1 MSAEPN
7 KEEQEQPKVPDVLPV
22 LPLRDIVIFPFMIVP
37 LYVSRDRSIR
47 AVDQALAENRMIL
60 LAAQKKQDEDDPGP
74 EDIYPVGTA
83 ALIMRMLK
91 LPDGRIRVLVQGLS
105 RARITTFDDGLP
117 HLQAHVET
125 VVESDP
131 SKSSLEV
138 EAMMRNVKAAL
149 EKSQN
154 LGKPISPEVIVIAN
168 NMEEPGRL
176 ADLTAS
182 NLDLKVEGAQAILEA
197 IDPVERLRR
206 VHELMTKELEVLTMQ
221 QEISSQAKGEM
232 DRSQREFFLR
242 QQLKAIQ
249 SELGEGNELGEEIA
263 QLKEKAQKA
272 KMPKPVM
279 EEVERQLKKLER
291 MHPDAAETATLRN
304 WLDWMV
310 TLPWGKATKDSLD
323 LIEAQRILDEDH
335 YGLEKIKERIVEY
348 LAVRKLKEKTKGP
361 LLCFVGPPGVGKTSL
376 GRSIARALGR
386 KFVRL
391 SLGGVKDEAEIRG
404 HRRTYVGSMPGRIIQ
419 GIHQAGA
426 NNPVFMMDE
435 VDKIGADFRGDPSS
449 ALLEVLDPEQNNAFR
464 DHYLGVP
471 FDLSNTMFICTANL
485 TDTIQ
490 PAFLDRMEVIRLSG
504 YTEDEKLEIAKRHL
518 IPKQLEEHGLTP
530 EHLLFTDVALKAI
543 INTYTREAGLRSF
556 EREIAAIC
564 RKVAR
569 KVAEGQTGAVRVTP
583 GSLNRFLGAAKTL
596 PEERLKKDTVG
607 IATGLAWTAT
617 GGDVLFVEASI
628 MKGKGRLTLT
638 GQLGDV
644 MKESAQAALSWARS
658 HARAHGIR
666 DEVFAQNDLHVHV
679 PEGAIPKDGPSAGI
693 TMATA
698 ILSALTMRPV
708 RSGLAMTGEIT
719 LRGQVLPIGGLKE
732 KILAARRA
740 HIDTIVFPK
749 LNKKDLDEVPVHLR
763 RGMSFHMVD
772 NVDEVLALAL
782 IPPPTPKVPA
792 GAKTPPRPFPGR
804 PRRPS
809 RSELDR
815 RFRADS
821 RLSERRSGR
830 AVSASTSKPRPGN
843 IRARPGHGCHRC
855 GPRRRAGGSDP
866 RARPAARTIP
876 RIRSPRQSRRRGS

>member
-1 MSAEPN
+1 
-7 KEEQEQPKVPDVLPV
+7 
-22 LPLRDIVIFPFMIVP
+22 
-37 LYVSRDRSIR
+37 
-47 AVDQALAENRMIL
+47 
-60 LAAQKKQDEDDPGP
+60 
-74 EDIYPVGTA
+74 
-83 ALIMRMLK
+83 
-91 LPDGRIRVLVQGLS
+91 
-105 RARITTFDDGLP
+105 
-117 HLQAHVET
+117 
-125 VVESDP
+125 
-131 SKSSLEV
+131 
-138 EAMMRNVKAAL
+138 
-149 EKSQN
+149 
-154 LGKPISPEVIVIAN
+154 
-168 NMEEPGRL
+168 
-176 ADLTAS
+176 
-182 NLDLKVEGAQAILEA
+182 
-197 IDPVERLRR
+197 
-206 VHELMTKELEVLTMQ
+206 
-221 QEISSQAKGEM
+221 M

-263 QLKEKAQKA
+263 QLRDKAQKA

-310 TLPWGKATKDSLD
+310 TLPWGKSTKDSLD
-323 LIEAQRILDEDH
+323 LVEAQKILDEDH
-335 YGLEKIKERIVEY
+335 YGLEKVKERIVEY
-348 LAVRKLKEKTKGP
+348 LAVRKLKDKTKGP

-471 FDLSNTMFICTANL
+471 FDLTNTMFICTANL

-518 IPKQLEEHGLTP
+518 VPKQLEEHGLTP
-530 EHLLFTDVALKAI
+530 DNLLFSDAALKAVV
-543 INTYTREAGLRSF
+543 NTYTREAGLRNF
-556 EREIAAIC
+556 EREIAQ
-564 RKVAR
+564 VAR
-569 KVAEGQTGAVRVTP
+569 KVARRVAEGHTGTVRVTP
-583 GSLNRFLGAAKTL
+583 GSLKTYLGAAKTL
-596 PEERLKKDTVG
+596 PEERLKTDTVG

-617 GGDVLFVEASI
+617 GGDVLFVEAGI

-638 GQLGDV
+638 GHLGDV
-644 MKESAQAALSWARS
+644 MKESAQAALSWARG
-658 HARAHGIR
+658 HARAHGIK

-698 ILSALTMRPV
+698 ILSALTSRAV

-740 HIDTIVFPK
+740 HIDTVVAPK
-749 LNKKDLDEVPVHLR
+749 LNKKDLDEVPAHLR
-763 RGMSFHMVD
+763 RGMTFHLVD

-782 IPPPTPKVPA
+782 VPPPATKPA
-792 GAKTPPRPFPGR
+792 GTKGVPRPFPGR
-804 PRRPS
+804 PRRQ
-809 RSELDR
+809 
-815 RFRADS
+815 
-821 RLSERRSGR
+821 
-830 AVSASTSKPRPGN
+830 VTV
-843 IRARPGHGCHRC
+843 
-855 GPRRRAGGSDP
+855 
-866 RARPAARTIP
+866 
-876 RIRSPRQSRRRGS
+876 

>member
-1 MSAEPN
+1 MS
-7 KEEQEQPKVPDVLPV
+7 EETKDEEQPKIPDVLPV

-37 LYVSRDRSIR
+37 LYVSRDRSIK
-47 AVDQALAENRMIL
+47 AVEEALAENRMIL
-60 LAAQKKQDEDDPGP
+60 LAAQKRQEEDDPGP
-74 EDIYPVGTA
+74 DDIYPVGTA

-91 LPDGRIRVLVQGLS
+91 LPDGRIRVLVQGLA
-105 RARITTFDDGLP
+105 RARIASFEEGLP
-117 HLQAHVET
+117 HLQSRIE
-125 VVESDP
+125 VVTEAEVTQQG
-131 SKSSLEV
+131 SLEI
-138 EAMMRNVKAAL
+138 EALMRNVKAAL

-197 IDPVERLRR
+197 LDPVERLRR

-249 SELGEGNELGEEIA
+249 SELGEGNELAEEIA
-263 QLKEKAQKA
+263 QLRDKAQKA
-272 KMPKPVM
+272 RMPRPVL

-310 TLPWGKATKDSLD
+310 TLPWGKTTKDNLD
-323 LIEAQRILDEDH
+323 LKEAQRILDEDH
-335 YGLEKIKERIVEY
+335 YGLEKVKERIVEY
-348 LAVRKLKEKTKGP
+348 LAVRKLKERMKGP

-376 GRSIARALGR
+376 GKSIARALGR

-391 SLGGVKDEAEIRG
+391 SLGGVKDEAEVRG

-449 ALLEVLDPEQNNAFR
+449 ALLEVLDPEQNNSFR

-471 FDLSNTMFICTANL
+471 FDLSNVMFITTANL

-490 PAFLDRMEVIRLSG
+490 PAFLDRMEVIRLPG

-518 IPKQLEEHGLTP
+518 VPKQLDEHGLTP
-530 EHLLFTDVALKAI
+530 EHLVFTDKALRVLIDA
-543 INTYTREAGLRSF
+543 YTREAGLRNL
-556 EREIAAIC
+556 EREIAAIA

-569 KVAEGQTGAVRVTP
+569 RVAEGQAATVRVTP
-583 GSLNRFLGAAKTL
+583 GGLSRFIGAPKIL
-596 PEERLKKDTVG
+596 PEERLSKDAVG

-617 GGDVLFVEASI
+617 GGDVLFVEASV

-638 GQLGDV
+638 GHLGDV
-644 MKESAQAALSWARS
+644 MKESAQAALSY
-658 HARAHGIR
+658 ARAHARQYGIK
-666 DEVFAQNDLHVHV
+666 EEIFTAHDLHVHV

-698 ILSALTMRPV
+698 ILSAFTGRPV
-708 RSGLAMTGEIT
+708 RCSVAMTGEIT
-719 LRGQVLPIGGLKE
+719 LRGHVLPIGGLKE

-740 HIDTIVFPK
+740 RIETIVCPR
-749 LNKKDLDEVPVHLR
+749 LNKKELDEVPAHLR
-763 RGMSFHMVD
+763 RGIDFHLVED
-772 NVDEVLALAL
+772 VEEVLKLAL
-782 IPPPTPKVPA
+782 VPPPEARPTTGPKA
-792 GAKTPPRPFPGR
+792 PRPFPTR
-804 PRRPS
+804 PRRP
-809 RSELDR
+809 
-815 RFRADS
+815 
-821 RLSERRSGR
+821 
-830 AVSASTSKPRPGN
+830 VTV
-843 IRARPGHGCHRC
+843 
-855 GPRRRAGGSDP
+855 
-866 RARPAARTIP
+866 
-876 RIRSPRQSRRRGS
+876 